1 MRARVASSGRVT
13 AFHMD
18 SNNPTSFFDEE
29 DVDLY
34 AVLGLESTA
43 TDEAVK
49 KVYRKLALIYHPDKH
64 VSSTEDAK
72 QAASRKFQQVGFA
85 YAVLSDKKRRAKY
98 DVTGSTEDGFDLA
111 GGEDGWEAY
120 FEALFESVTR
130 DKLDQMKKEYQG
142 SREEIDDLKATYD
155 ETGGSL
161 DDIMTHIPH
170 STHQD
175 EARFV
180 IAISDL
186 IAKGELA
193 ATPTW
198 NKSSKDE
205 KAKLV
210 REREADKEAEEAEE
224 LAKEL
229 GVWDEFY
236 GSGKEGARK
245 GKGKSNGKGKGK
257 GKKKAESEGEE
268 GEEEDHSALQALIL
282 KKRQNAGSFLDNLA
296 AKYADPQPR
305 RAKGKRKKDAST
317 AALGEADESPKKRR
331 RDATEPDPGDI
342 DDEEF
347 AKLQQKLFKDKG
359 AEAGKSTGKQNR
371 SGRGRKS

>member
-1 MRARVASSGRVT
+1 
-13 AFHMD
+13 MD
-18 SNNPTSFFDEE
+18 SNNPASSFFDEE

-43 TDEAVK
+43 TDEEIK

-142 SREEIDDLKATYD
+142 SGEEIDDLKAAYE
-155 ETGGSL
+155 ETSGSL
-161 DDIMTHIPH
+161 GDIMTHIPH

-180 IAISDL
+180 MIISNL
-186 IAKGELA
+186 ITKGELTATA
-193 ATPTW
+193 AW
-198 NKSSKDE
+198 NQSSKDE

-210 REREADKEAEEAEE
+210 RKKAADQEAEEAEE

-236 GSGKEGARK
+236 GSGKEGSRK
-245 GKGKSNGKGKGK
+245 GKGKGK
-257 GKKKAESEGEE
+257 GKSKGKKKAEGEGEE
-268 GEEEDHSALQALIL
+268 EEEEDHSALQALIL

-296 AKYADPQPR
+296 AKYAEPQP
-305 RAKGKRKKDAST
+305 RAKGKRKKDATTS
-317 AALGEADESPKKRR
+317 GEAADESPKKRR
-331 RDATEPDPGDI
+331 RDAEPDI

-359 AEAGKSTGKQNR
+359 AEAGKSTGKRNR
-371 SGRGRKS
+371 AGRGRKS

>member
-1 MRARVASSGRVT
+1 MYGR
-13 AFHMD
+13 
-18 SNNPTSFFDEE
+18 
-29 DVDLY
+29 
-34 AVLGLESTA
+34 
-43 TDEAVK
+43 
-49 KVYRKLALIYHPDKH
+49 R
-64 VSSTEDAK
+64 
-72 QAASRKFQQVGFA
+72 
-85 YAVLSDKKRRAKY
+85 
-98 DVTGSTEDGFDLA
+98 
-111 GGEDGWEAY
+111 
-120 FEALFESVTR
+120 
-130 DKLDQMKKEYQG
+130 QG
-142 SREEIDDLKATYD
+142 SREEIDDLKATYE

-170 STHQD
+170 STHED

-180 IAISDL
+180 MTISDL
-186 IAKGELA
+186 IAKGELT

-210 REREADKEAEEAEE
+210 RKKEADKEAKEAEE

-245 GKGKSNGKGKGK
+245 GKGKGKSNGKGK

-268 GEEEDHSALQALIL
+268 GEEEEDHSALQALIL
-282 KKRQNAGSFLDNLA
+282 KKRQNAGSFLDDLA

-317 AALGEADESPKKRR
+317 TASGEADESPKKRR
-331 RDATEPDPGDI
+331 RDAAAPDPGDI

-359 AEAGKSTGKQNR
+359 AEVSKSTGKQNR